1 MDEFMKDLIFE
12 KRAGSLGVEADS
24 YLVNLQQKL
33 LDVMGHLFKIW
44 TTFEKANNFPFKE
57 AEVSLPQILKNLDQ
71 TVMLLDQAFNNISY
85 TRFFN
90 TLNEITEDPR
100 NMKELLKVKNEIF
113 VKETHFLFGERFES
127 DIVITA
133 KRKQKS
139 KEVFSTI
146 TNKQQPFR
154 KSPLLGHQPDKD
166 RGQNDNMMISNNHS
180 QDT

>member
-12 KRAGSLGVEADS
+12 KRAGSLEVEADS
-24 YLVNLQQKL
+24 NLVKLQQKL
-33 LDVMGHLFKIW
+33 LDVMGHLFKVW
-44 TTFEKANNFPFKE
+44 TTVEKANNFPFKE
-57 AEVSLPQILKNLDQ
+57 VEVSLFQILKNLDQ

-90 TLNEITEDPR
+90 TLNQITGDPR
-100 NMKELLKVKNEIF
+100 NMKQLIKVKNEIF
-113 VKETHFLFGERFES
+113 VKETQFLFGERFES

-146 TNKQQPFR
+146 KNKQQPFR
-154 KSPLLGHQPDKD
+154 KSPLLGHQPNKD
-166 RGQNDNMMISNNHS
+166 RGQNDNMMFSKNHS